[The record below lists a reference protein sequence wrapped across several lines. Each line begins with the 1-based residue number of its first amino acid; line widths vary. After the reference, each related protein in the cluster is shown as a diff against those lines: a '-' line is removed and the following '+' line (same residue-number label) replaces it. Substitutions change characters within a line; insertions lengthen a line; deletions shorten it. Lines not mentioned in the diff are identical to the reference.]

1 MNIEEIEEFV
11 QNIINDAKMEDS
23 VIVSPYKIYTFEYNP
38 AMGSIKNKIKN
49 DFNGGTSIIGNDLHT
64 YILFSETTPTDNLD
78 DYTLVFDIDAVS
90 ETTE

>member
-1 MNIEEIEEFV
+1 MNIEEFV

-38 AMGSIKNKIKN
+38 TMGSIKNKIKN
-49 DFNGGTSIIGNDLHT
+49 DFKGGTSIIGNDLHT